1 MKKKRITKKI
11 LLFILSASAVV
22 LFVIAGL
29 YAAKGN
35 RQMQTERAADE
46 VQNRKEWDMQPS
58 NPTAE
63 TQEPTVK
70 KEDSMDAA
78 EDYRAQQEENETELV
93 PLENENMAEFFY
105 YTELTDEIK
114 ERITG
119 KSYPDTEE
127 PLEIT
132 YEDLAYVHVLHYD
145 FEGQVQEGELICSRA
160 IAQDLTGI
168 FRRLYDNQYPIEK
181 IRLIDEYDADDEAS
195 MADNNTSCFNY
206 RKVPGSTKLSNHA
219 YGLAIDINPLYN
231 PYVRT
236 GNGET
241 LISPDNAAAYADRS
255 ASFPYKIDKQDLCWQ
270 VFTEYGF
277 TWGGSWNSSK
287 DYQHFEKTD

>member
-1 MKKKRITKKI
+1 MKKKIPAI
-11 LLFILSASAVV
+11 IMLASAAVF
-22 LFVIAGL
+22 FVIAGL
-29 YAAKGN
+29 YAMQGN
-35 RQMQTERAADE
+35 AQTQTERTADE
-46 VQNRKEWDMQPS
+46 VQHMKERNMQPT
-58 NPTAE
+58 NPATGIQESITKQEGSMAVAE
-63 TQEPTVK
+63 
-70 KEDSMDAA
+70 EDK
-78 EDYRAQQEENETELV
+78 AQQEEYRTESEE
-93 PLENENMAEFFY
+93 PESAPQENENVEDAFY
-105 YTELTDEIK
+105 YTELTDDIK
-114 ERITG
+114 EYITG

-145 FEGQVQEGELICSRA
+145 FEGQVQEGELICNRA

-168 FRRLYDNQYPIEK
+168 FHKLYDNQYPIEK
-181 IRLIDEYDADDEAS
+181 ICLIDAYDADDESS

-206 RKVPGSTKLSNHA
+206 RKVPGSTKLSNHS

-236 GNGET
+236 RNGET
-241 LISPDNAAAYADRS
+241 RISPDNAAAYADRS